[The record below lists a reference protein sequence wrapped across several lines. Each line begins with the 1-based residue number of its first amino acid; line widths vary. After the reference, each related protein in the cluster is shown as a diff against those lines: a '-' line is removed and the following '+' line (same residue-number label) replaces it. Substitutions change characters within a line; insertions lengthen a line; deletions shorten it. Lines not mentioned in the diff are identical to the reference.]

1 MAKTAIIIGATG
13 LTGGILT
20 KLLLKDSR
28 YAKVRLISR
37 SSCGLQDPKLEEYL
51 VDMFAL
57 KEHAHLFSGDE
68 LFCCI
73 GTTKAKTPNETI
85 YRKIDFD
92 IPVTAAELCKSSGVK
107 TFAVISSLGA
117 NPKSSI
123 FYSRLKGEME
133 AAVTAL
139 QLDKTIIIRPSLIS
153 GKRSEYR
160 TGEQLGKAVM
170 KLINPILIGP
180 LKVYRSIA
188 PETIA
193 KAMIWLANNPIN
205 KQVFLSNELQELS
218 KDAH

>member
-92 IPVTAAELCKSSGVK
+92 IPVTAAELCKASGVK

-123 FYSRLKGEME
+123 FYSRLNGEME
-133 AAVTAL
+133 AAFTAL

-153 GKRSEYR
+153 GKRREYR

-170 KLINPILIGP
+170 KLINPILMGP